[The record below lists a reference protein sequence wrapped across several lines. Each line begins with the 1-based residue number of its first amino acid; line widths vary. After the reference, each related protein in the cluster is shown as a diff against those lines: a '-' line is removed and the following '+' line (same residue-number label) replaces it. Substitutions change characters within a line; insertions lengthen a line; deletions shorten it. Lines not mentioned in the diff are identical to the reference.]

1 MSLRLLMNKKK
12 RLVDDVISIILVI
25 ILVYIAFFATL
36 LAIMSIGVYFLS
48 VLLIYAVYRAY
59 KGIFK
64 KNIKVIY
71 RILNILFGLTFIYY
85 SGIILIRMLTRPNI
99 PPSYFVYILGIPMFL
114 VGLAGFLKG
123 LIVNVYSPL
132 FRYLNALV
140 GAATVFFT
148 VIAII
153 FAEINVI
160 FHLITLLTTLTL
172 NAILRSAL
180 YLSEYGLK
188 LSSFKN
194 MKLVWYIMDSVP
206 LVPQETQT
214 EQYD

>member
-1 MSLRLLMNKKK
+1 
-12 RLVDDVISIILVI
+12 
-25 ILVYIAFFATL
+25 
-36 LAIMSIGVYFLS
+36 
-48 VLLIYAVYRAY
+48 
-59 KGIFK
+59 
-64 KNIKVIY
+64 
-71 RILNILFGLTFIYY
+71 
-85 SGIILIRMLTRPNI
+85 
-99 PPSYFVYILGIPMFL
+99 MFL
-114 VGLAGFLKG
+114 IGLAGFLKG

-148 VIAII
+148 VIAMI
-153 FAEINVI
+153 FAETNVI

-194 MKLVWYIMDSVP
+194 MKLIWYIMDSVP